1 VPRHR
6 SHRRKR
12 IDKHSTRPWSERLIE
27 AGVLALL
34 VFTPLAYGTVELWS
48 EAIAELLILGLG
60 VVWLL
65 AMLPDWELR
74 FELPAG
80 WQPVGLFLGLIV
92 LQALPLPNVIV
103 GLISPAAASLT
114 QEAWAF
120 TGSTASTMALSLQ
133 PDATW
138 RLTLKFLALA
148 LFFLVVYNTCR
159 TRTQARRAIWV
170 MIGMGTLL
178 ALFGIVQ
185 RMTWNGRFYW
195 VGPEAPG
202 PSAFGPF
209 VNRTHFAGLIV
220 VIVPT
225 ALALL
230 LADRRLP
237 ARHRQRD
244 DWQSQLRTWNS
255 RESGPTVLIPWLI
268 FLMGGAA
275 LVGGSRGGLLAL
287 LVVLLLMIGLGAR
300 GAAGRGRAWRIV
312 LVSLLI
318 VLSGLWIG
326 SDIIYGT
333 VERLAEELGHPE
345 ESLRLH
351 VWADALKLW
360 WLFPALGSDLATFGV
375 VFPMVRTLPAPV
387 TFTHAESDW
396 IQLLTDTGAIGLLL
410 MLLSLGMVALAL
422 RRGYRQASSQ
432 WSRSLTLAGLVALL
446 GAAVQGIANFN
457 LPVLSNFIYLALALA
472 LALRADDMAEARG
485 HTA

>member
-1 VPRHR
+1 MSPRH
-6 SHRRKR
+6 HRRRK
-12 IDKHSTRPWSERLIE
+12 TVARPWAERLIE

-60 VVWLL
+60 VIWLL
-65 AMLPDWELR
+65 AMLPHWELR

-80 WQPVGLFLGLIV
+80 WQPAGLFLALIV

-120 TGSTASTMALSLQ
+120 TGGSSSTMALSLQ

-138 RLTLKFLALA
+138 RLTLKFLALG
-148 LFFLVVYNTCR
+148 LFFLVVYNTYR
-159 TRTQARRAIWV
+159 SRAQARRAVWV

-220 VIVPT
+220 VIVPV

-230 LADRRLP
+230 LADRRHP
-237 ARHRQRD
+237 TRHRQRHSH
-244 DWQSQLRTWNS
+244 DWQARLRSWNS
-255 RESGPTVLIPWLI
+255 QEAGPASLIPWLI

-287 LVVLLLMIGLGAR
+287 LAVLVLMIGLGAR
-300 GAAGRGRAWRIV
+300 GAAGRGRGWRIA
-312 LVSLLI
+312 LVSLLV

-333 VERLAEELGHPE
+333 VERLAEELGQPE

-351 VWADALKLW
+351 VWADALHLW
-360 WLFPALGSDLATFGV
+360 WQFPALGSGLATFGV
-375 VFPMVRTLPAPV
+375 AFPMVRTLAAPV

-396 IQLLTDTGAIGLLL
+396 MQLLTDTGAVGLLL
-410 MLLSLGMVALAL
+410 ILLSLGMVVLTL
-422 RRGYRQASSQ
+422 RHRYRQASSQ
-432 WSRSLTLAGLVALL
+432 WSRSFALAGLVALL
-446 GAAVQGIANFN
+446 GAAVQSVANFN
-457 LPVLSNFIYLALALA
+457 LPVMSNFIYLALTVA
-472 LALRADDMAEARG
+472 LALRADDMTEPHG
-485 HTA
+485 HTP